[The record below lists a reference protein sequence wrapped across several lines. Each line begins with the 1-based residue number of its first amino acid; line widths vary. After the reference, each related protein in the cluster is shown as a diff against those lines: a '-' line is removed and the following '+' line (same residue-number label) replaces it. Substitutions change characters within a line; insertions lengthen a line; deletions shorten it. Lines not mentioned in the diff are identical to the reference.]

1 MKKILVLRQA
11 TIAIILVNLYSVF
24 CISEVN
30 NGENEAFSIAEDVIF
45 NPELDGV
52 EEFVNVITF
61 GNPAEGKY

>member
-1 MKKILVLRQA
+1 M
-11 TIAIILVNLYSVF
+11 
-24 CISEVN
+24 N

-61 GNPAEGKY
+61 GYPAEGITLQNST

>member
-1 MKKILVLRQA
+1 M
-11 TIAIILVNLYSVF
+11 
-24 CISEVN
+24 N

-61 GNPAEGKY
+61 GYPAEGTLRNSKYDFSFQLKK